1 MSRDNDQKHGGQA
14 FPRAGAEGDTWLGLP
29 TDGMTLRD
37 YYAGEAMKA
46 IIAKHGVYDEESQ
59 VETQSEATRF
69 GYDSQVVS
77 NIAFDYAE
85 AMLEVR
91 NERQ

>member
-1 MSRDNDQKHGGQA
+1 MSRNNDQKDGGQA
-14 FPRAGAEGDTWLGLP
+14 FPRAGAEGDTWLSLP

-46 IIAKHGVYDEESQ
+46 IIAKHGVYDDNNQGKTTSQ
-59 VETQSEATRF
+59 STRF
-69 GYDSQVVS
+69 GYDSTEVA